1 MLIMLVMAIT
11 IADGRKG
18 RSRTRYQVATAW
30 PGMSERWDGLSL
42 FLHGV
47 GSWSWFVC
55 WLSSWCWSIFI
66 SSTHAWFVFLI
77 SLHPKCQHDS
87 CVMIWWR
94 FYKFLHKMV
103 VQILFLPSPSR
114 ILHVCSSWNSI
125 CTSRHRRLVFRY
137 LVARSSTCPWTRWPI
152 MFWILKHFKWYTL
165 SEWH

>member
-1 MLIMLVMAIT
+1 MLIMLTMIII

-18 RSRTRYQVATAW
+18 RSRTLCQEATAW
-30 PGMSERWDGLSL
+30 PGMSGRWDGLSL

-66 SSTHAWFVFLI
+66 SSRHAWFVFLI
-77 SLHPKCQHDS
+77 SLHPKSQHDS
-87 CVMIWWR
+87 FVMIWWR

-103 VQILFLPSPSR
+103 VQILFLFSLSR

-125 CTSRHRRLVFRY
+125 CTSRHRRSAFRY
-137 LVARSSTCPWTRWPI
+137 LVARSSTSPWMRWPI
-152 MFWILKHFKWYTL
+152 MFWILKHDKWYTL
-165 SEWH
+165 SDGH